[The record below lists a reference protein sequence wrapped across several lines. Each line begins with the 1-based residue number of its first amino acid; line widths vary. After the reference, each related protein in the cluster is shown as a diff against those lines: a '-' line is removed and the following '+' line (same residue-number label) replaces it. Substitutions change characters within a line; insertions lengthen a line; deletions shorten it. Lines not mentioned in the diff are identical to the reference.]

1 MRELTAAEMTRGRS
15 TRVTVAIV
23 AGALAAAVLVGGAMA
38 AGAVLYMRHNHGNV
52 DAAAVDGRITETTSL
67 SAGRGTV
74 VFADDFKDPTSGWN
88 AATLPSGTSFGYA
101 LGAYVVNGKG
111 TLHHFAEAPYQDALS
126 QLSMSVTATQTAGA
140 PAGAGFGVTCWRGD
154 GDSRV
159 RYEFVVLAPG
169 TWYLERDGG
178 VDTLSSRGIVIEKGS
193 AHVAPGGRPMTVVG
207 MCVSIDSV
215 STRLALFVNG
225 KEMVDH
231 VDRSA
236 GASDFGWLSGLDVSS
251 RDAGDSTV
259 MVTHFEDRDLTQ

>member
-1 MRELTAAEMTRGRS
+1 VTELTPAKMSHKRARTA
-15 TRVTVAIV
+15 TFAIV
-23 AGALAAAVLVGGAMA
+23 AGVLAVAALAGAGMV
-38 AGAVLYMRHNHGNV
+38 AGAALYLRHVHVVAQTG
-52 DAAAVDGRITETTSL
+52 APGGRLTENSSL
-67 SAGRGTV
+67 APNRGTV

-101 LGAYVVNGKG
+101 LGGYVVNGKG
-111 TLHHFAEAPYQDALS
+111 TLHHFAEAPYQQALS
-126 QLSMSVTATQTAGA
+126 QFSMSVTATQTAGA

-154 GDSRV
+154 GDARV
-159 RYEFVVLAPG
+159 RYEFVVLQPG

-178 VDTLSSRGIVIEKGS
+178 VDTLSSRGIVLEKGS
-193 AHVAPGGRPMTVVG
+193 AHVAPGTQPMTIVG

-225 KEMVDH
+225 KKMVDR

-251 RDAGDSTV
+251 RDTGESSV
-259 MVTHFEDRDLTQ
+259 MVTHFEVRDLTQ